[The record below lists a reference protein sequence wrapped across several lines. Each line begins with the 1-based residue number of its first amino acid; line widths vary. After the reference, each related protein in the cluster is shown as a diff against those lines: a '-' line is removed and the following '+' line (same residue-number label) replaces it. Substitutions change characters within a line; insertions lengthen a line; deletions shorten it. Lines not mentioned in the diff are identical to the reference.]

1 LIVGNPCPLT
11 TALTVPSSMSGRRH
25 GMAPHLADSAAPH
38 GRRHCSPSATTRA
51 AGAVTAPGA
60 TTRQRRAG
68 TLLPAAGGAL
78 GTPRRQ
84 RAPASPSPSLPSCT
98 PRPPSC
104 STPPPASPSSSP
116 SPSSPRPLA
125 AGSPLPSLPSSP
137 WLSSPALLSPAS
149 FGREP
154 RPPASPSRLAAV
166 GEPAR
171 TPAPPPRAALLA
183 YRRAQTPHPHSRGT
197 PHSARP
203 RCLPV
208 ATTAP
213 QATRCLCPLD
223 HPEPRIRQAT
233 SRTSADTQ
241 WTGSHDRRTGWEVIS
256 PSATTS
262 LTR

>member
-1 LIVGNPCPLT
+1 MRPQSQAYSVQ
-11 TALTVPSSMSGRRH
+11 SSWK
-25 GMAPHLADSAAPH
+25 HLEDSAAPH

-84 RAPASPSPSLPSCT
+84 RAPASPSPSLPSFT

-116 SPSSPRPLA
+116 SPSSLRPLA

-149 FGREP
+149 FAREP

-171 TPAPPPRAALLA
+171 PPTRSDAPGAPPAQQGHTQTQRVLAACQWPPQRLRRRAASAPWITPSHASDRLRPEQAPVRRLVRRMIMYLHQRPAPIFYLRLD
-183 YRRAQTPHPHSRGT
+183 TI
-197 PHSARP
+197 
-203 RCLPV
+203 RCYN
-208 ATTAP
+208 
-213 QATRCLCPLD
+213 
-223 HPEPRIRQAT
+223 T
-233 SRTSADTQ
+233 SVRSD
-241 WTGSHDRRTGWEVIS
+241 
-256 PSATTS
+256 
-262 LTR
+262 

>member
-1 LIVGNPCPLT
+1 MRPQSQAYSVQ
-11 TALTVPSSMSGRRH
+11 SSWK
-25 GMAPHLADSAAPH
+25 HLEDSAAPH

-84 RAPASPSPSLPSCT
+84 RAPASPSPSLPSFT

-116 SPSSPRPLA
+116 SPSSLRPLA

-149 FGREP
+149 FAREP

-171 TPAPPPRAALLA
+171 PPTRSDAPGAPPAQQGHTQLSASSLPASGHLSASGDALPLPLGSPRATHPTG
-183 YRRAQTPHPHSRGT
+183 YVPNKRRYA
-197 PHSARP
+197 
-203 RCLPV
+203 
-208 ATTAP
+208 
-213 QATRCLCPLD
+213 
-223 HPEPRIRQAT
+223 
-233 SRTSADTQ
+233 
-241 WTGSHDRRTGWEVIS
+241 GWYAE
-256 PSATTS
+256 
-262 LTR
+262 